1 MALLSSLEDFL
12 LFDDDDLRLGDC
24 GLLLAD
30 VDLRLGEGD
39 LLPRPRASVRCLRLF
54 QSLSLVLTTLDLTLL
69 SPLLLRLLDSLMELV
84 LGGDICSEKSI
95 EQCNNDKRFNRT
107 S

>member
-39 LLPRPRASVRCLRLF
+39 LLPRTP
-54 QSLSLVLTTLDLTLL
+54 SLEHCKFFKKGVCWKPTWS
-69 SPLLLRLLDSLMELV
+69 
-84 LGGDICSEKSI
+84 
-95 EQCNNDKRFNRT
+95 
-107 S
+107 

>member
-24 GLLLAD
+24 DLLLAD

-69 SPLLLRLLDSLMELV
+69 LRLLESLMELV